1 MVPREGEWIVEREGA
16 TRASSRHRTQAE
28 ADERARA
35 VARREQAE
43 LIVHGRDGK
52 IRHRESYGND
62 PSRSRG

>member
-1 MVPREGEWIVEREGA
+1 VPRDGEWVVEREGA

-62 PSRSRG
+62 PASSRG